1 MRSRQQGWL
10 RGCCVWITWFVHFLP
25 CANIDLLAFMIDMRL
40 PGVPCMYVAT
50 VMCMVCGGIVVF
62 IRLLVL
68 WEDRAK
74 VS

>member
-1 MRSRQQGWL
+1 MCIDYLVRSVPR
-10 RGCCVWITWFVHFLP
+10 
-25 CANIDLLAFMIDMRL
+25 ANIDLLAFMIDMRL

-62 IRLLVL
+62 IRLLVW

>member
-1 MRSRQQGWL
+1 MCIDYLVRS
-10 RGCCVWITWFVHFLP
+10 VPP

-40 PGVPCMYVAT
+40 PRSPYAPNFIPCMYVANSH
-50 VMCMVCGGIVVF
+50 VYGSGGIVVF
-62 IRLLVL
+62 VRLLVW